1 MGQVRNAL
9 RAYALKTPGPAA
21 AVSDLRGFGDR
32 LDELHFATLIYIVYD
47 AATGEGRLANAGHL
61 PALVRAADGSTS
73 FLQEPASPPLGTEP
87 GAPSAESSFTL
98 APGSTLV
105 LYTDGLVESR
115 AHSLDDGLG
124 RLAVAAQTSAGDVQQ
139 LADDI
144 LAALPE
150 QRQDDVALLALR
162 RLDRPR

>member
-9 RAYALKTPGPAA
+9 RAYALKAPGPAA
-21 AVSDLRGFGDR
+21 ALSALREMGDR
-32 LDELHFATLIYIVYD
+32 LDQLDFATLTYIVYD
-47 AATGEGRLANAGHL
+47 AATGEGRLANAGHM
-61 PALVRAADGSTS
+61 PALVRAADGTTS
-73 FLQEPASPPLGTEP
+73 FLEEPASPPLGA
-87 GAPSAESSFTL
+87 GAEAASAESSFTL

-115 AHSLDDGLG
+115 DHTLESGLG
-124 RLAVAAQTSAGDVQQ
+124 RLALAAGASAGDVQQ

-150 QRQDDVALLALR
+150 QREDDVALLALR
-162 RLDRPR
+162 RLDAPR